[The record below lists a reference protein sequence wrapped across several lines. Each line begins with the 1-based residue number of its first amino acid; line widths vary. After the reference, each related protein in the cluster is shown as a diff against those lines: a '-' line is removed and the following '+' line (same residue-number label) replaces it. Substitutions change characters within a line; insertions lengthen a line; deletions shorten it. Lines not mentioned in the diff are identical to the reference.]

1 MARRRLPARHRLR
14 EVREGA
20 SPSLSSAPQGVH
32 EARQELGG
40 RLRALRQAAGVD
52 GRTLA
57 GRLGWPPSKVSKIQ
71 LGRQSPTERD
81 IREWSAACGEP
92 QAADELLILLRDLD
106 HRYAAWRRQL
116 RQGHATVQ
124 RAWAEAEAA
133 ARTIR
138 LFESGCVPG
147 LLQTAEYAAGIF
159 QRNSRLHGSRPDTQA
174 AVAARLARQQILYNP
189 GPKRWHFVI
198 TESAL
203 LYGAAT
209 PPVMRTQID
218 RLVSAT
224 TLPALR
230 LGIIPLR
237 RRMPVSPAQSFCML
251 DDDQVVLEI
260 FTAELRLGLP
270 DEVAVYRKAFD
281 MLAAEA
287 WYGDDARRLLA
298 AAAESWV

>member
-1 MARRRLPARHRLR
+1 M
-14 EVREGA
+14 
-20 SPSLSSAPQGVH
+20 
-32 EARQELGG
+32 
-40 RLRALRQAAGVD
+40 D

-57 GRLGWPPSKVSKIQ
+57 GQLGWPPSKVSKIQ
-71 LGRQSPTERD
+71 LGRQSPTESD
-81 IREWSAACGEP
+81 IRAWSAACGEP

-106 HRYAAWRRQL
+106 HRYAHWRRQL

-147 LLQTAEYAAGIF
+147 LLQTADYASAIF
-159 QRNSRLHGSRPDTQA
+159 RRNSRLHGSPPDTGA
-174 AVAARLARQQILYNP
+174 AVAARLARQDVLYSP
-189 GPKRWHFVI
+189 GRKRWHLLM

-203 LYGAAT
+203 LYGVASA
-209 PPVMRTQID
+209 PVMRAQID

-237 RRMPVSPAQSFCML
+237 RLVPVSPAQSFCML
-251 DDDQVVLEI
+251 DEDQVVLEI
-260 FTAELRLGLP
+260 LTAELRLGLP
-270 DEVAVYRKAFD
+270 EEVALYRRAFD

-287 WYGDDARRLLA
+287 LYDSDARRLLTS
-298 AAAESWV
+298 AAEAWV